1 MHASCGHGDVFNKNF
16 VECSWLL
23 FLYCNGGHA
32 WPSIDPMPLL
42 PLITCMDMLWHKYL
56 MGTMHISQWGAPIG
70 ADHPGLQPFAD

>member
-1 MHASCGHGDVFNKNF
+1 MLASCGYGDISIKTLWDT
-16 VECSWLL
+16 WLS

-42 PLITCMDMLWHKYL
+42 PSITYMDMLWHTYL